1 MATVDVNLTYPYS
14 KEYEYTTR
22 MVRIDMDQER
32 INDLSSDNG
41 FIIAKPKGIRKDLK
55 EPVDSIFSSRFGQSL
70 KDMNPFADRFKCECG
85 YLKSAINNNSI
96 CPVCGTRCQYVGD
109 NFSYYGWLVLRGE
122 DHYVIHPAL
131 YKSIESFIGK
141 NVLKRILEYKD
152 YKDADGHDIEQTIAE
167 RDKHADEPFFGIG
180 MIEFRKRFDEIMDYY
195 SKQYK
200 NKSKKDYYDD
210 IMQDRDK
217 VFTQSI
223 PVFTTL
229 LRPVDPNASSL
240 YYESTNGLFYMMSRL
255 TWELNEFAEKK
266 MKGKSTS
273 EHQLLYDLQV
283 RYTKLCD
290 EIDEIMQGKKGAFRS
305 LLAGRYNFSSRCVIV
320 PNPKLRI
327 DQVMLPYAA
336 LVELLQQRIVN
347 IIQKSY
353 NKSYADA
360 YDIWYRATIQPD
372 TMIKNIIQTIIDNSC
387 DGQGIP
393 LIINRNP
400 TIAYGGI
407 MQMFC
412 IGMNDAYVME
422 VPLQIL
428 PPLAAK
434 QLATYTGM

>member
-1 MATVDVNLTYPYS
+1 MNILTKLKEVEEKVEKLYLYLVQLEISGQKQS
-14 KEYEYTTR
+14 KEYR
-22 MVRIDMDQER
+22 QVMQKIDGLTKVE
-32 INDLSSDNG
+32 SSLLID
-41 FIIAKPKGIRKDLK
+41 
-55 EPVDSIFSSRFGQSL
+55 
-70 KDMNPFADRFKCECG
+70 
-85 YLKSAINNNSI
+85 
-96 CPVCGTRCQYVGD
+96 T
-109 NFSYYGWLVLRGE
+109 
-122 DHYVIHPAL
+122 
-131 YKSIESFIGK
+131 
-141 NVLKRILEYKD
+141 
-152 YKDADGHDIEQTIAE
+152 
-167 RDKHADEPFFGIG
+167 
-180 MIEFRKRFDEIMDYY
+180 
-195 SKQYK
+195 
-200 NKSKKDYYDD
+200 KDYYDD

-372 TMIKNIIQTIIDNSC
+372 IMIKNIIQTIIDNSC

-428 PPLAAK
+428 PPLAADFDK
-434 QLATYTGM
+434 RNVA